1 MASVLSA
8 LSLKRNR
15 SASTTRTPPPEPVS
29 KLSKL
34 KSGWAKLTSL
44 GLRGQD
50 DKSKRGWDQ
59 RRYSLSVFTYCFRS
73 EENLHP
79 PPPKP
84 AFAGDDFF
92 ERTRYKKSSLSQT
105 KLDLKKPRT
114 EDTNISQNAQ
124 TLPTLCTTP
133 GWSDTK
139 KQPLPSILVRQQP
152 TSDEPVFTRQHRH
165 TSSALSAPAFTQK
178 SKLSSHIRHY
188 SHVSYISS
196 SNITVNSE
204 DLTAKEFADI
214 AGIKILS
221 EDEDHLD
228 DDHDDHKCCCC
239 EGDDVANRTASS
251 RSGRTTPQ
259 RYDLVEEES
268 QLSVKSY
275 CSMHSH
281 DTRSCARKP
290 KIWDN
295 DFWRKP
301 GEDTLAPPNDTKQTV
316 GKRRSRASVHGQL
329 PPLPSPGLEPPI
341 LHELRRMNTVSS
353 EKLSNQDAQQL
364 TVQSTSSRVIRK
376 GRFEIHLEVTG
387 GEQSE
392 ALDPNVVK
400 PNEPQDVIEWKRKQK
415 MLAKPIYNRCA

>member
-1 MASVLSA
+1 MTSVFSA

-15 SASTTRTPPPEPVS
+15 SASTSRTPPPEPVS

-59 RRYSLSVFTYCFRS
+59 RRYSLSVFTHCFRS
-73 EENLHP
+73 EENLQ
-79 PPPKP
+79 PPKP

-92 ERTRYKKSSLSQT
+92 ERNRYKKSSLSQT
-105 KLDLKKPRT
+105 KLDLKKPRN
-114 EDTNISQNAQ
+114 EETNMNQNAQ
-124 TLPTLCTTP
+124 TVPAVCRTP
-133 GWSDTK
+133 AWSNPK
-139 KQPLPSILVRQQP
+139 KQPLPSILIRQQP
-152 TSDEPVFTRQHRH
+152 SADEPVFTRHHRH

-178 SKLSSHIRHY
+178 RKSTSHIRHY

-221 EDEDHLD
+221 EDDDRSDEDR
-228 DDHDDHKCCCC
+228 DDHKCCYC
-239 EGDDVANRTASS
+239 EDDDVAIRSTSS
-251 RSGRTTPQ
+251 RSGLATPQ
-259 RYDLVEEES
+259 RHDLVDEES

-301 GEDTLAPPNDTKQTV
+301 GDDSLAPPNDTKQSIE
-316 GKRRSRASVHGQL
+316 KQRSRTSVNSQL
-329 PPLPSPGLEPPI
+329 PPLPSSSLEPPI
-341 LHELRRMNTVSS
+341 LHELRKMNTMSS
-353 EKLSNQDAQQL
+353 EKLTNQDAQQL
-364 TVQSTSSRVIRK
+364 TVQSTCSRVIRK

-387 GEQSE
+387 GEQPE
-392 ALDPNVVK
+392 APDQTVARSS
-400 PNEPQDVIEWKRKQK
+400 EPQDVMEWKRKQK
-415 MLAKPIYNRCA
+415 NTSVKPIYNRCA